1 MKPESAWNLQ
11 RAMRHRKGAFPI
23 PLSASPSW
31 NSRKHHVRA
40 TLLANGST
48 PSDAKV
54 ERLAERIAVKHQKCS
69 LKPHPLGTERAD
81 VKSNARDHPLSKKA
95 RTRHRLGSTV
105 LKLRNVFLIRKI
117 AAGLLIEERTRRLV
131 VIVFRFWQ

>member
-1 MKPESAWNLQ
+1 MLEFATGDEASERRVSNFTLRESFLELA
-11 RAMRHRKGAFPI
+11 KT
-23 PLSASPSW
+23 
-31 NSRKHHVRA
+31 SREMA

-69 LKPHPLGTERAD
+69 LKPHPLETGCAD
-81 VKSNARDHPLSKKA
+81 VKSNARTIRWIKKA
-95 RTRHRLGSTV
+95 GTRHRLGSTV

-117 AAGLLIEERTRRLV
+117 AAGLLIEEQTRRLV
-131 VIVFRFWQ
+131 VIVFRFWH